1 MKCGIAHSLYDGV
14 VYWAFSVVGPPC
26 AFDIS
31 TFCNLP
37 LPDQVEVF
45 CLLAAARLTA
55 NQGAMLAGRRGGD
68 L

>member
-1 MKCGIAHSLYDGV
+1 MKCGIAHSLFDGV
-14 VYWAFSVVGPPC
+14 VYWAFSDVGPPC

-45 CLLAAARLTA
+45 CLLAAARLA
-55 NQGAMLAGRRGGD
+55 H
-68 L
+68 